1 MLGAA
6 PCSHGRDA
14 WGQPCY
20 TPACSWVPVRVSG
33 KARGENLK
41 RLEEFSGGGGG
52 AVAGAAGADG
62 RWHPWI
68 STGWAVPA
76 AGLRLPLLPEGKSSD
91 LGSCGAAGTAPCPGV
106 LPTDTHTV
114 PVAFQQPGV
123 AAGWALLPK
132 GWARKGST
140 REGEQP
146 GVPVILHISSD
157 RIGWKHQSI
166 AQDPSQ

>member
-1 MLGAA
+1 M
-6 PCSHGRDA
+6 
-14 WGQPCY
+14 
-20 TPACSWVPVRVSG
+20 
-33 KARGENLK
+33 K
-41 RLEEFSGGGGG
+41 RLEEFSGRGGG

-76 AGLRLPLLPEGKSSD
+76 AGLRLGFLSSLRGK
-91 LGSCGAAGTAPCPGV
+91 AAIWALVVLQGQPRVPGCS
-106 LPTDTHTV
+106 PRDTLTV

-146 GVPVILHISSD
+146 GVPVILHINSD